1 MLLPFY
7 TSVQGIS
14 SRRFNEFKR
23 TQIDSDLAQNGPS
36 NHSGLTA
43 KKNVIMS
50 AASSSSQTASV
61 FEVIFPDQ
69 RTLGLHVLPLR
80 LSFTDDDLP
89 TNQVYG
95 CQVTRSSLTDDIQ
108 EGDILVS
115 VNGIALLSSTN
126 VPKGE
131 TTDPNQTILGAIGA
145 FDTFLQMMKT
155 TFPPRTLRVFRL
167 LRKQLSGFDG
177 GSVFESGT
185 SSNIALTGDETAL
198 LFGEIRSPADWCS
211 LVLTDCLLLADTC

>member
-1 MLLPFY
+1 
-7 TSVQGIS
+7 
-14 SRRFNEFKR
+14 
-23 TQIDSDLAQNGPS
+23 
-36 NHSGLTA
+36 
-43 KKNVIMS
+43 MS
-50 AASSSSQTASV
+50 TSSSSSSSVQTASV

-80 LSFTDDDLP
+80 LSFIDDELP
-89 TNQVYG
+89 VNQVYG

-131 TTDPNQTILGAIGA
+131 TVDPNQTILGAIGA
-145 FDTFLQMMKT
+145 FDMFLQMMKT

-167 LRKQLSGFDG
+167 LRKQLSGFNG
-177 GSVFESGT
+177 GSIYESGT
-185 SSNIALTGDETAL
+185 SSNISLNRDETSL
-198 LFGEIRSPADWCS
+198 LFGTYIEWEKVA
-211 LVLTDCLLLADTC
+211 V